1 MPDPGVSCNSRL
13 TGPWLRLY
21 AAELDDPR
29 VQRLSPHLFRA
40 WINLLCLAAET
51 DGTLPSLPDTAFRL
65 RMSEHDAGQTIDELV
80 LLGLLVIAP
89 DGTLAPHDW
98 PDRQFVAQTSTERVR
113 RWRARQA
120 AAGASSGRATARAAR
135 NVSARKPRA
144 EAAFHDTS
152 ENAATAVSEASGEMR
167 NSLKNHDKILKRYR
181 NVSET
186 HETHKNQNQIKN
198 IYPPYSPPLPAE
210 QPATA
215 ESGSEPTSRPP
226 DGADARRAG
235 KGRLPR
241 APASPAPSRPAAPSR
256 APARGRSPPAAALA
270 GPEWDEPSDL
280 ALATLPPE
288 VESEL
293 DVPPV
298 AGDAPEIPAR
308 VRLRVAETLG
318 IADAGPLVAAFRAWQ
333 AGLPAV
339 RRAREPV
346 ALFQAVAAQLYAGL
360 SPAARARC
368 GAGHGPDPPPIARP
382 VRASPELKAFLARSY
397 RR

>member
-21 AAELDDPR
+21 AGELDDPR
-29 VQRLSPHLFRA
+29 VQRLPPHLFRA

-51 DGTLPSLPDTAFRL
+51 DGALPSLPDTAFRL
-65 RMSEHDAGQTIDELV
+65 RMSDHDAGQAIDELV

-120 AAGASSGRATARAAR
+120 AAGASSGRATARAPR

-144 EAAFHDTS
+144 GALFHAAS
-152 ENAATAVSEASGEMR
+152 ENAATAVSEASDDAR
-167 NSLKNHDKILKRYR
+167 NPLKNHDKLLKRYR

-198 IYPPYSPPLPAE
+198 LNPPYSPPLPAE
-210 QPATA
+210 QPAAA
-215 ESGSEPTSRPP
+215 EAGREPTSDPP
-226 DGADARRAG
+226 DGADAQRAG

-241 APASPAPSRPAAPSR
+241 ALASPAPSRPAAPSR

-270 GPEWDEPSDL
+270 GPEGAGTCDL
-280 ALATLPPE
+280 ALATLEPE
-288 VESEL
+288 PEPDL
-293 DVPPV
+293 PPV
-298 AGDAPEIPAR
+298 ARAEPEISAR
-308 VRLRVAETLG
+308 VRLQVAETLG

-333 AGLPAV
+333 ATLPPV

-360 SPAARARC
+360 PPAARARC
-368 GAGHGPDPPPIARP
+368 GAGHGPDPPPVDARP